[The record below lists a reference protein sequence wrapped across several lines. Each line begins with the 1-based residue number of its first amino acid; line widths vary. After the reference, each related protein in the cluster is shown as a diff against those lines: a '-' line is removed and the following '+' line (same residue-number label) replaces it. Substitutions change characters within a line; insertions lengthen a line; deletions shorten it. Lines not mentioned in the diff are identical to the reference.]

1 MKTVT
6 PLLSLLAFSLV
17 AVGCSTLDETQL
29 TASKFPAEAHTAKL
43 EFDGQFRVDR
53 VNGRLTHSL
62 QAAEQLRLV
71 PGTHEVEFTLRA
83 HPDEYTST
91 VAVSVADHQTLQ
103 LKSKNDGP
111 NQFVEL
117 WDLTSPTGQ
126 PVKISTHKLDGR
138 RSTYANIHPRAGGDT
153 NGNRPLQQ

>member
-71 PGTHEVEFTLRA
+71 PGTHEVELTLRA

-91 VAVSVADHQTLQ
+91 V
-103 LKSKNDGP
+103 
-111 NQFVEL
+111 VEL

-126 PVKISTHKLDGR
+126 LVKISTHKLDGR